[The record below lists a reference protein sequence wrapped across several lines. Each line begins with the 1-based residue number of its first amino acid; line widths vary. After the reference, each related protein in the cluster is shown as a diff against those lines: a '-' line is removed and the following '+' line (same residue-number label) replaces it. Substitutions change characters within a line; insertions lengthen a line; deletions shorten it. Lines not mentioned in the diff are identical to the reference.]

1 MMIIYRD
8 VGGLMLQEKFCWW
21 NQHWQVEI
29 SSILLKKVILPQ
41 STFMQDHQIPYL
53 QQQELFLGLLPEKKD
68 ETKTI
73 HHKVI

>member
-8 VGGLMLQEKFCWW
+8 VGGLMLQGKFCWW

-53 QQQELFLGLLPEKKD
+53 QQQELFLGLLPEKKRWN
-68 ETKTI
+68 
-73 HHKVI
+73 